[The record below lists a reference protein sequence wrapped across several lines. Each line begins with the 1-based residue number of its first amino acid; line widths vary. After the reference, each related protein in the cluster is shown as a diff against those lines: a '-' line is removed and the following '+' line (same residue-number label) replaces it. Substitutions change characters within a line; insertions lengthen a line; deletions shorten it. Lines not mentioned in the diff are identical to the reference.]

1 MANMAAKTGL
11 ELLEDVLA
19 IYGSDRTRWPAA
31 ARSELA
37 VLIASSVQARD
48 MVAEAEAL
56 DRLIDIAPA
65 LSTPRLAMLA
75 DRIATQAERTPRMG
89 VVLGTEAA
97 RTKPSP
103 DWRRPAAGI
112 TALAASLVLGIM
124 IGQNASLAP
133 AVTEM
138 ANAVGI
144 ESLGD
149 GSQLLS
155 TDEAYIGI
163 DEDML

>member
-1 MANMAAKTGL
+1 MTNMTAKTGL

-37 VLIASSVQARD
+37 VLIATSPEARG

-56 DRLIDIAPA
+56 DRLIDMAPKVSA
-65 LSTPRLAMLA
+65 PRLAMLA
-75 DRIATQAERTPRMG
+75 DRIAAEAQRTPRIS
-89 VVLGTEAA
+89 VIPGTAA
-97 RTKPSP
+97 SRTKPVP
-103 DWRRPAAGI
+103 DWRRHAAGI

-149 GSQLLS
+149 GSQMAS